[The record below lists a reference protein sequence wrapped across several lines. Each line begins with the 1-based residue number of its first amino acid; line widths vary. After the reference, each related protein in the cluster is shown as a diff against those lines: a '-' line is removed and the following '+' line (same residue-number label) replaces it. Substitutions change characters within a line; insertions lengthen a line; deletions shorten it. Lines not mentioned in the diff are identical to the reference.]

1 MKSQIL
7 AAVIAAS
14 LVPSLSVVRAA
25 SVAENW
31 TKHCASCHG
40 KDGKADTKA
49 GKKAGAKD
57 LTDPKVQAEF
67 DDAKGFS
74 AIKDGVKDGSKV
86 KMKPAVGLSD
96 AEIKALVTYV
106 RGLKK

>member
-1 MKSQIL
+1 MKTPIL
-7 AAVIAAS
+7 ASLITISSAFLAS
-14 LVPSLSVVRAA
+14 PSVAGTA
-25 SVAENW
+25 AENW

-67 DDAKGFS
+67 NDAKGFS
-74 AIKDGVKDGSKV
+74 SIKDGIKDGAKV